1 MRHEPRRGPDVVEA
15 SGGYTRPR
23 DVGGRP
29 LAGLICVLLA
39 AFVKLALVAH
49 HEIIAGNH
57 PHDDYWQIVS
67 AAYWHWWRPY
77 DVWTLMHLPVYPWFI
92 AVTGA
97 IGLPLRLSIEL
108 LYLAGAG
115 ALSAALGRL
124 GLATPLQ
131 ATALVLIVF
140 HPYSFDT
147 FDYARAGT
155 LYACLLIFFVAL
167 FIRLIVPRSP
177 REFRRSALLF
187 ACTTALLWHCRKE
200 SILIGGLFGIMAVG
214 ILAAFIVGALA
225 RAEALR
231 LGLVLVAV
239 PLGAAIALGAVISTA
254 NGLRYGL
261 WHTDQMTATNYVRA
275 YSSLQAI
282 RPDRPIRFIPVTRDA
297 RQKAYAVSPAFR
309 ELQPFFE
316 GPREPWYLA
325 ESKRWLG
332 LPGEIGAGWYY
343 WALVDAA
350 AAAGHF
356 KTAPAAEAFF
366 GRIADEIT
374 AAVKDGRVASRRV
387 LLPYIDPAF
396 SLWLPHLPGSFVKLA
411 GALLPSHPP
420 DLPTRPAEVQDDVV
434 ADFDAVA
441 HRRAK
446 APRASSY
453 LADGWALSSSAP
465 PIRVEV
471 IDGEGKPLR
480 ASFQSRPRPD
490 VPVMRDPSAR
500 PGPAALG
507 FTVAWVASRAL
518 ESVRLKVVL
527 EASRSAVSGPL
538 SSIPLSQGTRLHSA
552 NTGDVV
558 FIALDRLE
566 KPVPTRG
573 DRVAA
578 HVARWYPVFLS
589 LVAVAGVARLIVVV
603 AAGGAVL
610 TTHAIVVLLFVLA
623 IIVSRLGLFAVLD
636 ASAWAGDQT
645 RYVFPIATLAA
656 IVPVIVFA
664 LGRLRLAPGLQP
676 VEGRRDAD

>member
-1 MRHEPRRGPDVVEA
+1 MPTRTVP
-15 SGGYTRPR
+15 GG
-23 DVGGRP
+23 GGWRP
-29 LAGLICVLLA
+29 LAWLICVLLA
-39 AFVKLALVAH
+39 ALAKLVLIAD
-49 HEIIAGNH
+49 HEIVAAGR
-57 PHDDYWQIVS
+57 PYDDYWQIGS
-67 AAYWHWWRPY
+67 AAYWHWRRPY

-131 ATALVLIVF
+131 VTALVLIVF
-140 HPYSFDT
+140 HPYSFAS
-147 FDYARAGT
+147 FDFALAEM
-155 LYACLLIFFVAL
+155 LYACLLLFFVAL

-200 SILIGGLFGIMAVG
+200 SILIGGLFGVMAVG
-214 ILAAFIVGALA
+214 ILAAFIVGALT

-387 LLPYIDPAF
+387 LLPYIDPAL
-396 SLWLPHLPGSFVKLA
+396 SLWLPDLPSSFVKLA
-411 GALLPSHPP
+411 VALLPSHPP
-420 DLPTRPAEVQDDVV
+420 GLPGRPAEVRADVV
-434 ADFDAVA
+434 ADFDSVA
-441 HRRAK
+441 HRRAQ
-446 APRASSY
+446 AARASSY

-471 IDGEGKPLR
+471 IDGEGKPLQ
-480 ASFQSRPRPD
+480 ASFQSQPRPD

-507 FTVAWVASRAL
+507 FRVNWAAPVAP
-518 ESVRLKVVL
+518 EDVRLTVVL
-527 EASRSAVSGPL
+527 EGNKSAVSGPL
-538 SSIPLSQGTRLHSA
+538 SSLPLSRAIRLHSA
-552 NTGDVV
+552 DNGDVV

-566 KPVPTRG
+566 KPVPARG
-573 DRVAA
+573 DRITAR
-578 HVARWYPVFLS
+578 VARWYPVFLS
-589 LVAVAGVARLIVVV
+589 LIAVACVAHLMLVTAR
-603 AAGGAVL
+603 GGAVL
-610 TTHAIVVLLFVLA
+610 TLPATVALLFVLA
-623 IIVSRLGLFAVLD
+623 IVVSRLAFLAVLD
-636 ASAWAGDQT
+636 ASAWQANQMF
-645 RYVFPIATLAA
+645 YLFPIAPLAA

-664 LGRLRLAPGLQP
+664 LARPRLTPGSQP